1 MKNDKIMNII
11 NYKIR
16 KRIEAENA
24 VFRPLDVFEVSNKTN
39 SIKYLTE
46 DGRVRLDIDF
56 DTFRLLFDQLKWN
69 MCYIELFL
77 QGKDVSYERLWKAL
91 EMFTVNSEVCD
102 LCEMLIKVNPMFDY
116 RKEKDR

>member
-39 SIKYLTE
+39 SIKYITKQ
-46 DGRVRLDIDF
+46 GRVRLDIDF
-56 DTFRLLFDQLKWN
+56 DTFRELFDQAYYNTCMFEILLQQDN
-69 MCYIELFL
+69 MTL
-77 QGKDVSYERLWKAL
+77 ERLQRAL
-91 EMFTVNSEVCD
+91 QIYTVSTEVCD
-102 LCEMLIKVNPMFDY
+102 LCEMLVKVNPMFDY
-116 RKEKDR
+116 REK